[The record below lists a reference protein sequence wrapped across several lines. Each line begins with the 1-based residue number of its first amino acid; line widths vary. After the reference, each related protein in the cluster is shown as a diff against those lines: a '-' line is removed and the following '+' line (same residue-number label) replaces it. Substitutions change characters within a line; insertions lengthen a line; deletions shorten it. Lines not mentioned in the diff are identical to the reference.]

1 MWVAELVAT
10 SSVPFDCS
18 VGFFSTI
25 HYIPTKVGGYPA
37 NNQEH
42 WKFPK
47 RPLFF
52 HCIAHN
58 HGFRVFHDILPPA
71 LKQGGKLDNKP
82 KEMDK
87 TKTIIYLG
95 SHDSHRLLDK

>member
-1 MWVAELVAT
+1 M
-10 SSVPFDCS
+10 
-18 VGFFSTI
+18 
-25 HYIPTKVGGYPA
+25 YPA

-42 WKFPK
+42 WELPK
-47 RPLFF
+47 RTLLF

-58 HGFRVFHDILPPA
+58 HGFHDPPDILPHA

-82 KEMDK
+82 KEMAK

-95 SHDSHRLLDK
+95 SHDSHRVMDK